1 MNGLAVSPGIAIAK
15 AYLINEPDI
24 SISSE
29 IITEE
34 RVNHEIESLYHALE
48 STKTQLQ
55 SIYET
60 AVESTGEENA
70 AIIQIYMAFADD
82 QVLVDRIK
90 EKVETDHCNV
100 VFAVDRTICEQ
111 VELFESIEDPYI
123 RERAADIKDVGR
135 RIIKNLLGI
144 SFKDILALTEDVII
158 VSKELTPSMIAGA
171 DLAHVKGL
179 ISETGGLTSH
189 TAILA
194 RSMDLPAVF
203 GIEGIVDSLQEGQIL
218 AIDGSKGTVR
228 IDVDAKDRMDL
239 QEQIHA
245 QNLMKEALKKLI
257 DVKAA
262 TLDEH
267 RVELSANIENPKD
280 VIKALENGAEGIG
293 LFRTEFLYMDHRTM
307 PSEEEQFQAYKQA
320 AEGMGSKPVIIRTL
334 DVGGDK
340 EIHCFNLS
348 KEENPFMGYR
358 AIRVCLNDREM
369 FKVQLRAI
377 LRASAFGNVKIM
389 YPMIS
394 SVEEVMK
401 ANTLLEEAKRE
412 LEADAVGFNK
422 KIEVGIMIEIPSAA
436 ITADI
441 IVKHVDFFSI
451 GTNDLIQYTLAVDRT
466 NEKVNYLY
474 NSFNPAVLR
483 LIQNVI
489 DVSHREGKLTGICG
503 ELAGNPV
510 ATMLLLGMG
519 LDEFSMSSS
528 SLLKVKKIITSTNF
542 SDAKQVRDEVLKRTD
557 PNSIEQYLRNV
568 LTEKKLDYLLNI

>member
-15 AYLINEPDI
+15 AYIIDEPQINI
-24 SISSE
+24 NNN

-34 RVNHEIESLYHALE
+34 SINKEIELLYYAIE
-48 STKTQLQ
+48 KTKIQLQ
-55 SIYET
+55 YIYET
-60 AVESTGEENA
+60 AVKRTQDENA
-70 AIIQIYMAFADD
+70 AIIQTHIAFADD
-82 QVLVDRIK
+82 QVLIDSIK
-90 EKVETDHCNV
+90 EKVKTKHYNIV
-100 VFAVDRTICEQ
+100 LAVDSTICEQ
-111 VELFESIEDPYI
+111 VELFGSIEDLYI

-144 SFKDILALTEDVII
+144 PLKDILALTEDVII

-171 DLAHVKGL
+171 DIAHVKGL
-179 ISETGGLTSH
+179 ISEMGSVTSH
-189 TAILA
+189 SAILA
-194 RSMDLPAVF
+194 RSMDIPAVF
-203 GIEGIVDSLQEGQIL
+203 GIEGIIDSLKEGQLL
-218 AIDGSKGTVR
+218 AIDGSKGIIQ
-228 IDVDAKDRMDL
+228 IDVDSKKLSNL
-239 QEQIHA
+239 QEQIYA
-245 QNLMKEALKKLI
+245 QNSMKEVLKKLI

-267 RVELSANIENPKD
+267 VVELSANIGNPKD
-280 VIKALENGAEGIG
+280 VIKAVENGAEGIG
-293 LFRTEFLYMDHRTM
+293 LFRTEFLYMEHRTL
-307 PSEEEQFQAYKQA
+307 PTEEEQFLAYKQV

-340 EIHCFNLS
+340 EIPCINIG
-348 KEENPFMGYR
+348 KEGNPFMGYR
-358 AIRVCLNDREM
+358 AIRVCLNDKEM
-369 FKVQLRAI
+369 FKAQLRAI
-377 LRASAFGNVKIM
+377 LRASAYGNVRIM

-394 SVEEVMK
+394 SVDEVII
-401 ANTLLEEAKRE
+401 ANTLLEKAKFE
-412 LEADAVGFNK
+412 LETEAVEFNK

-474 NSFNPAVLR
+474 NGFNPAVLR

-489 DVSHREGKLTGICG
+489 DVSHRYGKFTGMCG

-510 ATMLLLGMG
+510 ATILLLGMG

-528 SLLKVKKIITSTNF
+528 SILKVKKIIASTNF
-542 SDAKQVRDEVLKRTD
+542 SDAKQVRDEVLRLND
-557 PNSIEQYLRNV
+557 SSSIEQYLMNV
-568 LTEKKLDYLLNI
+568 LTENKLDYLLNI